1 MANPTE
7 QQINEA
13 HSSIDWSPSMCGQKA
28 RKDPAVA
35 LLFDEPDLHPERANL
50 AKKLCIQCP
59 ILGECLIY
67 ALRYETPLDV
77 QSSYLP
83 ADNLMGGFSRR
94 ERTKMKQSAWWA
106 EYYGDAS

>member
-13 HSSIDWSPSMCGQKA
+13 HSAVDWSQSACGAEA
-28 RKDPAVA
+28 RKNATVA
-35 LLFDEPDLHPERANL
+35 LLFDEPDVNPERASV
-50 AKKLCIQCP
+50 AKKLCIACP

-77 QSSYLP
+77 QISYRP
-83 ADNLMGGFSRR
+83 ADVLMGGFSLR
-94 ERTKMKQSAWWA
+94 ERMKMKQSAWWA
-106 EYYGDAS
+106 EWYG